1 MIRFALLLLMSL
13 AVSSQAVAA
22 VKWNNPNEKDI
33 QNHFDFSKSISF
45 YLSVLKETDKEV
57 IKQFRENAEIINEE
71 LHFTLNSSSYQ
82 NKFDKEEVVNNSSRK
97 QSQRSELRYTLSN
110 PQNKSIKMSFKFK
123 SQKDYQISHRVLLSQ
138 IKTLTT
144 SKFRKFS
151 HPNVAIYGENKG
163 MVSCVEWHMEESNNG
178 QGYHRKKINLAS
190 GYLTDGKWHDV
201 IMEFIPN
208 TDTSEGLCR
217 VTVDGIVQIE
227 MKGYKNLPHGLRK
240 DKYHLNI
247 GPYRDKVNEKE
258 TFIYDEWKVEVNQI
272 AK

>member
-1 MIRFALLLLMSL
+1 MNKPLTLLLILVMSKVSL
-13 AVSSQAVAA
+13 AAN
-22 VKWNNPNEKDI
+22 WINPNEKGID
-33 QNHFDFSKSISF
+33 NHIDFSKSISF

-144 SKFRKFS
+144 PKFRQFS
-151 HPNVAIYGENKG
+151 RPNVAIYGENKG
-163 MVSCVEWHMEESNNG
+163 MVSCVEWHMEENNNG
-178 QGYHRKKINLAS
+178 QVYHRKKINLAS

-247 GPYRDKVNEKE
+247 GPYRDKANEKE
-258 TFIYDEWKVEVNQI
+258 TFIYDDWKVGVKQI

>member
-1 MIRFALLLLMSL
+1 MSL
-13 AVSSQAVAA
+13 ALNSQVVAA
-22 VKWNNPNEKDI
+22 VKWNNSNEKDFE
-33 QNHFDFSKSISF
+33 NHFDFSKSISF
-45 YLSVLKETDKEV
+45 YLRELKETDKEV
-57 IKQFRENAEIINEE
+57 IKQFKENAEIINEE

-82 NKFDKEEVVNNSSRK
+82 NKHDKEEVVNNSGRK

-144 SKFRKFS
+144 TKFRQFS
-151 HPNVAIYGENKG
+151 RPNVAIYAENKG
-163 MVSCVEWHMEESNNG
+163 MVSCVEWHMEENNNG
-178 QGYHRKKINLAS
+178 QVYHRKLINLDS
-190 GYLTDGKWHDV
+190 GNLTDGKWHNV

-258 TFIYDEWKVEVNQI
+258 TFIYDEWKVEVKQI